1 MLRLWRVK
9 LLDPISIEQYYAPV
23 PQVDRG
29 LSGHLGAGV
38 PLQVQAVPRT
48 LSKIKEKDSA
58 LYTSVLLS
66 TIATVFEI
74 FTFFKYF

>member
-1 MLRLWRVK
+1 MFSE
-9 LLDPISIEQYYAPV
+9 PCYAPV

-38 PLQVQAVPRT
+38 LLQVPAVPRT
-48 LSKIKEKDSA
+48 FSTLKEKDSA
-58 LYTSVLLS
+58 LYTSVLLY

>member
-9 LLDPISIEQYYAPV
+9 LLDPISIEQCYAPV

-48 LSKIKEKDSA
+48 FSKLKEKDSA

-66 TIATVFEI
+66 TIATEFEI